1 MASIEEMYKQLTTE
15 VNTHIPKLAASSWLW
30 REARAWIDEQAT
42 LLYQQ
47 ANQLVTQD
55 RWPDAAGRQ
64 FLARVGRD
72 VGVMRTWTDD
82 TGMADS
88 ILDNRVPVPQAM
100 STPNVLQSITD
111 LDTALWAA
119 NRAVEK
125 QVIHYNGLSEEDRG
139 KQRQDIEKAIAD
151 EIAKLAQPYEAA
163 ARAMWNAVGR
173 DWEGPRAATS
183 GQGNPGP
190 ATNGVPV
197 SGAASPSASPSP
209 SSPQPQ
215 EPSPT
220 EEEVPEATDPL
231 KDALEAAPGALDALS
246 QVMQSA
252 QQLMGGGTDSPSP
265 TPLSPVDPLGTG
277 NSPTPAE
284 VADRLAWLGGDGA
297 GLPSLAGGGVSPVGT
312 SGGGAGGVP
321 SPVAPLGQPSPGGLG
336 TTVFPA
342 VASMSAS
349 GSGGSTGATGAPGAM
364 PPQQQQPQRGGAR
377 TGDGIKPGAAE
388 HAATGRSRDRKPG
401 ATPGVSLLG
410 RSGRGRPAGRHT
422 EPAPAPRRWDREN
435 DTVQLLDE
443 ELWQVEQEDT
453 GPRYRAG
460 Q

>member
-88 ILDNRVPVPQAM
+88 ILDNRVPVPQTM
-100 STPNVLQSITD
+100 STPNVLQGITD
-111 LDTALWAA
+111 LDAALWTVH
-119 NRAVEK
+119 REVEK

-139 KQRQDIEKAIAD
+139 KQRQDIEKAIAA

-220 EEEVPEATDPL
+220 EEEAPEATDPL

-252 QQLMGGGTDSPSP
+252 QQLLGGGTASPSP

-284 VADRLAWLGGDGA
+284 VADRLAELGGDGA

-321 SPVAPLGQPSPGGLG
+321 SPVTPLGQPSPGGLG
-336 TTVFPA
+336 TTAFPA

-349 GSGGSTGATGAPGAM
+349 GSGGTGATGAPGAM

-388 HAATGRSRDRKPG
+388 HAATGRSRDRKTG

>member
-1 MASIEEMYKQLTTE
+1 MASIEEMYGQLTAE
-15 VNTHIPKLAASSWLW
+15 MHTHVPKLVAAGYLW
-30 REARAWIDEQAT
+30 REARAWIDGQAT
-42 LLYQQ
+42 LLHQQ

-64 FLARVGRD
+64 FMARVSTD
-72 VGVMRTWTDD
+72 IAVMRTWTDPS
-82 TGMADS
+82 GMVNS
-88 ILDNRVPVPQAM
+88 MMTIGLPIPQKQTSA
-100 STPNVLQSITD
+100 SEVLEKINT
-111 LDTALWAA
+111 LNLALCAA
-119 NRAVEK
+119 QNFAK
-125 QVIHYNGLSEEDRG
+125 DQVDHYNRLSEEDRG
-139 KQRQDIEKAIAD
+139 KQRQEIETKISD
-151 EIAKLAQPYEAA
+151 EITKLAPMYQDTAL
-163 ARAMWNAVGR
+163 AMKKAVG
-173 DWEGPRAATS
+173 DPWKGPLAATS

-220 EEEVPEATDPL
+220 EEEAPEATDPL

-252 QQLMGGGTDSPSP
+252 QQLIGGGTDSPNP
-265 TPLSPVDPLGTG
+265 TPLSPLDPLGTG
-277 NSPTPAE
+277 NSLTPAE
-284 VADRLAWLGGDGA
+284 VADRLARLDGDGA
-297 GLPSLAGGGVSPVGT
+297 GLPSLAGGGVSPVGA
-312 SGGGAGGVP
+312 SAGGAGGVP
-321 SPVAPLGQPSPGGLG
+321 SPATSPGQTSPGGLG
-336 TTVFPA
+336 ITAFPA
-342 VASMSAS
+342 VASSSAT
-349 GSGGSTGATGAPGAM
+349 GSGGTGATGAPGAM
-364 PPQQQQPQRGGAR
+364 PPAQQQPQRGGTR

-388 HAATGRSRDRKPG
+388 HAATGRSRDRKTGTP
-401 ATPGVSLLG
+401 PGVSLLG

>member
-119 NRAVEK
+119 DREVEK

-197 SGAASPSASPSP
+197 SGAASPTASPSP

-215 EPSPT
+215 EPNPT
-220 EEEVPEATDPL
+220 EEEAPEATDPL

-277 NSPTPAE
+277 NSLTPAE
-284 VADRLAWLGGDGA
+284 VADRLARLDGDGA
-297 GLPSLAGGGVSPVGT
+297 GLPSLAGGGAGPVGA
-312 SGGGAGGVP
+312 SAGGAGGVP
-321 SPVAPLGQPSPGGLG
+321 SPATSLGQTSPGGLG
-336 TTVFPA
+336 ITAFPA
-342 VASMSAS
+342 VASSS
-349 GSGGSTGATGAPGAM
+349 STGSGGTGATGAPGAM
-364 PPQQQQPQRGGAR
+364 PPAQQQPQRGGAR

-388 HAATGRSRDRKPG
+388 HAATGRSRDRKTGTP
-401 ATPGVSLLG
+401 PGVSLLG